1 MEEKTN
7 SQSLLLIDIENCPS
21 KIEELIQDFQIY
33 QKIVI
38 CYAQTG
44 VKIPLDWLMILKDC
58 VAKDQL
64 ELVKM
69 CEVGNNSADFG
80 ITFLLGRYFDQ
91 FDHFVIYSNDKGFDV
106 IIELVSRSENKHA
119 ERIGKQDTVAQMP
132 AAREVEPKVINL
144 NSEELLALPPF
155 KQAEQATLAYLS
167 RLLINGSWPSKVQGF
182 YNSIRTRLRFMECDD
197 VAQEKLAHQI
207 IECLIKAEVISVNDQ
222 QMVYHKGKIKS
233 WVDDNL

>member
-7 SQSLLLIDIENCPS
+7 YQSLLLIDIENCPS

-119 ERIGKQDTVAQMP
+119 ERIGKQDTVAQTL
-132 AAREVEPKVINL
+132 AAREVEPKVINI

-182 YNSIRTRLRFMECDD
+182 YNSIRTRLRFMACDD

>member
-207 IECLIKAEVISVNDQ
+207 IECLIRAEVISVNDQ

>member
-119 ERIGKQDTVAQMP
+119 ERIGKQDTVAQTP
-132 AAREVEPKVINL
+132 VAREVEPKIINI